1 MRAEETWR
9 AVCVFNWTLTCCV
22 EAQNQKEP
30 VFELASWLFVQM
42 ASGGPEAPES
52 PEQCAEAQ
60 PEEVAVVM
68 SPESKVMRHALF
80 AELGNMAM
88 QLVCILD
95 DMDDKFEDDP
105 SLLVEMNLSREEVN
119 RTLRFLRKLSDKARD
134 AQSAI
139 LDELVE
145 NLDPGRAPEPTAV
158 THSNIQGE
166 RGVAGDGWM

>member
-1 MRAEETWR
+1 M
-9 AVCVFNWTLTCCV
+9 FNWTLTCCV

-105 SLLVEMNLSREEVN
+105 SCGNEPE
-119 RTLRFLRKLSDKARD
+119 
-134 AQSAI
+134 
-139 LDELVE
+139 
-145 NLDPGRAPEPTAV
+145 PGRSEPHLAIPAQIV
-158 THSNIQGE
+158 RQSSGCSKCHLGRVGGKLRPWPSS
-166 RGVAGDGWM
+166 